1 MEMILFV
8 LVMILLVFLFVVLFR
23 QYKSPKIEEK
33 STQSFSDIMQLKS
46 IGELSVF
53 QVFSKE
59 IVTKKDSAFNG
70 IWKNLLGWSLS
81 ERQIALIFEFEITFL
96 YDLRDKNFD
105 ILPLGDDTY
114 KIIMPECRYKHSII
128 DMKFYD
134 EKNAKFLPFLLP
146 DSINSTGISF
156 SESDKNKLIKEAKD
170 EVKDLS
176 LNLIQNLE
184 SKIHKSAKDTL
195 EAIAKGFGA
204 KRVEFEF
211 KDNTQKLDVN

>member
-1 MEMILFV
+1 
-8 LVMILLVFLFVVLFR
+8 
-23 QYKSPKIEEK
+23 
-33 STQSFSDIMQLKS
+33 
-46 IGELSVF
+46 
-53 QVFSKE
+53 
-59 IVTKKDSAFNG
+59 
-70 IWKNLLGWSLS
+70 
-81 ERQIALIFEFEITFL
+81 
-96 YDLRDKNFD
+96 
-105 ILPLGDDTY
+105 
-114 KIIMPECRYKHSII
+114 MPEFRYKHSII

-134 EKNAKFLPFLLP
+134 EKMLNFYLFYCLIL
-146 DSINSTGISF
+146 SIAWGLVF

-195 EAIAKGFGA
+195 KVIAKGFGA

>member
-1 MEMILFV
+1 M
-8 LVMILLVFLFVVLFR
+8 
-23 QYKSPKIEEK
+23 
-33 STQSFSDIMQLKS
+33 
-46 IGELSVF
+46 
-53 QVFSKE
+53 
-59 IVTKKDSAFNG
+59 
-70 IWKNLLGWSLS
+70 S

-105 ILPLGDDTY
+105 ILPLGDDAY

-128 DMKFYD
+128 DMSTWW
-134 EKNAKFLPFLLP
+134 KNAKFLPFLLP

-204 KRVEFEF
+204 KRVEFNSRITR
-211 KDNTQKLDVN
+211 KS

>member
-1 MEMILFV
+1 
-8 LVMILLVFLFVVLFR
+8 
-23 QYKSPKIEEK
+23 
-33 STQSFSDIMQLKS
+33 
-46 IGELSVF
+46 
-53 QVFSKE
+53 
-59 IVTKKDSAFNG
+59 
-70 IWKNLLGWSLS
+70 
-81 ERQIALIFEFEITFL
+81 
-96 YDLRDKNFD
+96 
-105 ILPLGDDTY
+105 
-114 KIIMPECRYKHSII
+114 MPEFRYKHSII

-134 EKNAKFLPFLLP
+134 EKMLNFYLFYCLIL
-146 DSINSTGISF
+146 SIAWGLVF

-195 EAIAKGFGA
+195 KAIAKGFGA

>member
-1 MEMILFV
+1 MELILLSLIV
-8 LVMILLVFLFVVLFR
+8 ILLVFVIIKQF
-23 QYKSPKIEEK
+23 KNSSKIEEK
-33 STQSFSDIMQLKS
+33 DIHISNDITQLKS

-70 IWKNLLGWSLS
+70 IWKSILGWSLS

-96 YDLRDKNFD
+96 YDLRDKNFEIIVLD
-105 ILPLGDDTY
+105 NDHY
-114 KIIMPECRYKHSII
+114 KIIMPDKHSII

-146 DSINSTGISF
+146 DSINSTGLSF
-156 SESDKNKLIKEAKD
+156 SENDKNKLIREAKE
-170 EVKDLS
+170 EVKELS
-176 LNLIQNLE
+176 LNLIRNLE
-184 SKIHKSAKDTL
+184 SKIHKSARDTL

-204 KRVEFEF
+204 KKVEFEF
-211 KDNTQKLDVN
+211 KDNTQKLDIN

>member
-1 MEMILFV
+1 MELILLSLIV
-8 LVMILLVFLFVVLFR
+8 ILLVFVIIKQF
-23 QYKSPKIEEK
+23 KNSSKIEEK
-33 STQSFSDIMQLKS
+33 DIHISNDITQLKS

-70 IWKNLLGWSLS
+70 IWKSILGWSLS

-96 YDLRDKNFD
+96 YDLRDKNFEIIVLD
-105 ILPLGDDTY
+105 NDHY
-114 KIIMPECRYKHSII
+114 KIIMPECKYKHSII

-146 DSINSTGISF
+146 DSINSTGLSF
-156 SESDKNKLIKEAKD
+156 SENDKNKLIREAKE
-170 EVKDLS
+170 EVKELS
-176 LNLIQNLE
+176 LNLIRNLE
-184 SKIHKSAKDTL
+184 SKIHKGARDTL

-204 KRVEFEF
+204 KKVEFEF
-211 KDNTQKLDVN
+211 KDNTQKLDIN